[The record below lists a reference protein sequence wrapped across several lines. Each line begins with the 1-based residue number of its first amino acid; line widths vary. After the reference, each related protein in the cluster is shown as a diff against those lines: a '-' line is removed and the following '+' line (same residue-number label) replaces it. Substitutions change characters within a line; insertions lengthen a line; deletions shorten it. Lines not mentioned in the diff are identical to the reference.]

1 MSIQQ
6 STELVI
12 FVTHVEAENSFL
24 KIWGQVDKN
33 SASMLYVVLDSKM
46 KDIIEQ
52 KL

>member
-33 SASMLYVVLDSKM
+33 SATCRAYDLTLG
-46 KDIIEQ
+46 
-52 KL
+52 